1 MTRFLIG
8 VLTGVI
14 LAGLAL
20 VILAF
25 AAIRLAGRPPSIADG
40 STLVLRLDSEIPE
53 QAPMSIPLPFFEEKE
68 PLTVGDVWR
77 ILRRVETDS
86 RIKAVVLFPG
96 GTGAGWGKLQ
106 EIRSGLAR
114 VRAKRKPLVAF
125 LRTAR
130 TRDYFL
136 ATAADRI
143 YMTPEDFLDVK
154 GLRAE
159 VTYFRNT
166 LDKLGVQV
174 EIEHAGRY
182 KDFGDAFTRSSMS
195 PETREVLDSI
205 LDDLYGQI
213 VSTVAEGRRK
223 TVEETRAVIDEGPF
237 LSKEALNRGLVD
249 ALVYEDQMFDE
260 VEKRLGQKE
269 LQKVGARDY
278 LRAINAESRSGERIA
293 LVVAEGSITGGS
305 GDDWSG
311 DSGIHAEQFAR
322 LLREVSKD
330 RSVRGVVLRVDSPG
344 GSAFASDEIWREMN
358 SLSRLK
364 PVVISMSDSAASGG
378 YYIAMTGDPVVA
390 YPGTMTGSIGVV
402 FGKLN
407 LRGLYDKIGIKKE
420 ILTRG
425 QFADIDSDYRPLSDA
440 ARKKLRGG
448 LDENYRAFVQ
458 KVADARKRKFEEIE
472 PLAQGRVWLG
482 SQAKKN
488 GLVDE
493 LGGIDRAVEL
503 VRRKAHL
510 SDTEPVNLVVYPPKQ
525 SIVERLFGKTKMSAW
540 DGRIGELLKDVRANA
555 LIEGGVMRLCP
566 YTIDV
571 R

>member
-130 TRDYFL
+130 TREYYL

-159 VTYFRNT
+159 VMYFRNT

-213 VSTVAEGRRK
+213 VSTMAEGRRK

-237 LSKEALNRGLVD
+237 LSKEALNWGLVD

-269 LQKVGARDY
+269 LQKVSARDY

-293 LVVAEGSITGGS
+293 LVVAEGSITGG
-305 GDDWSG
+305 GGDWSG
-311 DSGIHAEQFAR
+311 DSGIHSEQFSR

-330 RSVRGVVLRVDSPG
+330 RSVRGVVVRVDSPG

-358 SLSRLK
+358 ALSRHK

-378 YYIAMTGDPVVA
+378 YYIAMTGDPVLA

-407 LRGLYDKIGIKKE
+407 LRGLYDKIGIRKE

-440 ARKKLRGG
+440 ARKKLRDG

-493 LGGIDRAVEL
+493 LGGIDRAIEA

-540 DGRIGELLKDVRANA
+540 DGRIGELLKDVRAGV